1 MKRLAARRKAWQRGE
16 RPITAQEARLWAAA
30 HWRPAFEIES
40 ALAFGVGAVAA
51 LALGATGAVHAALML
66 PAAGLL
72 GFAAA
77 SRAKDAKRIL
87 TVRARLWGE
96 APSRFTLADLVVHM
110 RRLAPAND
118 SGHDGATR
126 ARLTRLA
133 YSPLRR
139 TKALERAE
147 RAAQV
152 RGGAGGV
159 RFDAA
164 LLPPVKGLWLG
175 LGFEWGSAEA
185 QLASMLP
192 SRDWVHSR
200 APEALVPFLR
210 NGKKGLGRRIGSP
223 VLHGIGPE
231 ERPLDISF
239 DEMGAGTLIVGTTG
253 AGKGVLLANLISQ
266 AVLRG
271 DVVVVIDPKFSE
283 QLYRAVCKAA
293 EAAGRRAPFLLH
305 PSKPEA
311 SVRLDPLANFQ
322 RPSEI
327 ASRLRD
333 VIGSHAKE
341 FADLSWAAANRVVEA
356 LLLIEELPTL
366 ATIEKYVSIG
376 LEDVLEKIFERALDA
391 GWGRAAGED
400 AEESLYARRPAGR
413 DEGDVA
419 DELLQKWEQR
429 AACEDGY
436 DWRKEADVLL
446 EELQKTHGP
455 GREAR
460 LCALNFI
467 WERSVAE
474 PRFRAKV
481 KRVLGNN
488 AIDRVRTVIAACEPR
503 TKEQT
508 AKVTGSL
515 RTALAKLSGDALGPL
530 LSPDPADP
538 ADTRPVTT
546 LAKVVRGG
554 DMLYVGLDSLTDAA
568 VAEALGM
575 LLLSDLTSLAGELYN
590 RGESGQ
596 SARKISLF
604 VDETSNVINQPL
616 LELLNKGREA
626 GIQTTCAMQTTADL
640 EAMLGSR
647 AKALQ
652 ALGNLNNVIALRTID
667 ADTQRFVEAL
677 LGRSLRE
684 ETGRSKALT
693 REEALLGDVRLNA
706 SESAT
711 LASAP
716 LIDGDRLRELPNLEF
731 FASVGGRLYKGRS
744 LFLDPECPT
753 RQLFNA
759 LGELAASE
767 DASDFAAAR
776 VRAAF
781 SNIRKRFS
789 TFWQGAAAG
798 FQHRSNRRPTGR
810 KHD

>member
-1 MKRLAARRKAWQRGE
+1 MKNTIHQAGRRAVKRLAVRRKAWQRGE
-16 RPITAQEARLWAAA
+16 RPVTAQEARLWAAA
-30 HWRPAFEIES
+30 HWRPAFEIRS
-40 ALAFGVGAVAA
+40 ALAFGAGAAAA
-51 LALGATGAVHAALML
+51 LALGAAGADHAALML

-77 SRAKDAKRIL
+77 SRMNAAKRIL

-96 APSRFTLADLVVHM
+96 APARFTLADLVVHM
-110 RRLAPAND
+110 RRLAQAD
-118 SGHDGATR
+118 VSVHGRTG

-133 YSPLRR
+133 YSPWRR
-139 TKALERAE
+139 TKALERTE
-147 RAAQV
+147 RASQV
-152 RGGAGGV
+152 REGACGI

-164 LLPPVKGLWLG
+164 LLPPVNGLWLG

-192 SRDWVHSR
+192 SRDWVRCR

-283 QLYRAVCKAA
+283 QLYRAVCKSA

-322 RPSEI
+322 RSSEI

-333 VIGSHAKE
+333 VIGPHAKK

-356 LLLIEELPTL
+356 LLFIEERPTL
-366 ATIEKYVSIG
+366 AAIEKYVSIG
-376 LEDVLEKIFERALDA
+376 LEDVLEKMFVRALDA
-391 GWGRAAGED
+391 GWRATEGLDGESDAVAG
-400 AEESLYARRPAGR
+400 P
-413 DEGDVA
+413 
-419 DELLQKWEQR
+419 LQKLEHKGSG
-429 AACEDGY
+429 EGGY
-436 DWRKEADVLL
+436 DWRKEADALL
-446 EELQKTHGP
+446 EELQQTHGH

-460 LCALNFI
+460 LCALNFV

-481 KRVLGNN
+481 KRALGAN

-684 ETGRSKALT
+684 ETGRSKALM

-753 RQLFNA
+753 RRLFNA

-767 DASDFAAAR
+767 DASDYAAAR

-798 FQHRSNRRPTGR
+798 FQQRSNRRPTGL